1 MNTTKLTLEDFMKKS
16 VELYQ
21 KRKTCLDVETNIGT
35 VTFARPTESE
45 LLVYITKTSDAVVTD
60 KADKVISQDMLAIL
74 DASKELVYSTCGYLK
89 NVDLQKSLEV
99 VDPLDIVTKIFGI
112 NKTMEIAGEI
122 AKEFMDA
129 ETQKKVEKTVKN

>member
-1 MNTTKLTLEDFMKKS
+1 MNTTKLTLEDFIKKS

-21 KRKTCLDVETNIGT
+21 KRKTCLDVKTNVGV
-35 VTFARPTESE
+35 VTFARPSENE
-45 LLVYITKTSDAVVTD
+45 LLIYISKTSDAVVTD
-60 KADKVISQDMLAIL
+60 KDNKVISQDMAAML
-74 DASKELVYSTCGYLK
+74 DASRELVYSTCSYLK

-122 AKEFMDA
+122 AAEFMDS
-129 ETQKKVEKTVKN
+129 ETHKKVEKAVKN